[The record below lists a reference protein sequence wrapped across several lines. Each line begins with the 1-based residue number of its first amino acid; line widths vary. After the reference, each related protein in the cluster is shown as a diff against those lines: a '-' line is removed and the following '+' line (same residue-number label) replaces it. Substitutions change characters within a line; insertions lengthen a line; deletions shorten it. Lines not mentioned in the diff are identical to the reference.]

1 MNRRGGVPTFDPVAK
16 DVLVLKKDT
25 KSAREL
31 LIWINDLMDIQLK
44 DLNELKTGE
53 IYCRM
58 VHKIFPHALPISKVI
73 KSNVRHEIERNF
85 SLLQRAFAK
94 LEVKT
99 DIPERDLIEG
109 RAQYKFTNWFYK
121 FYTVNYD
128 LQEELKQLD
137 DDKPES
143 SLSDGAQ
150 SGLTYDELALTESII
165 SDEES
170 ALSEPPVLKG
180 KQAFL
185 DRLLK
190 DEQDF
195 SQEQVLSE
203 APLSVAGQALVEPV
217 LSDDEQAL
225 SGEERDVKEAALSN
239 AEEAIAEPALLD
251 DKKARMG
258 EMPTR
263 LDDEQALSEEEQ
275 PDLHEEPVHSDEKQ
289 AHSKLVL
296 SYDKQAFSDKD
307 GDLEYAK
314 QALAERA
321 LSDEK
326 PARLD
331 KKSARLDD
339 EQALSKQH
347 PLKEEQLNL
356 HGERP
361 LLEPVLSDAEQAL
374 SKPVL
379 SYDKQAFLDKER
391 DLEESAHLDKDPA
404 LSEYTLEGEQPDLHE
419 EQPLLEPI
427 LSDADQVSDDKHAFS
442 NKEQDL
448 SAPKQVLAAP
458 ALSDDKQTRLSEK
471 PARLVEERAV
481 SGPTL
486 LEDKPFFLDLLLA
499 RSDKTPVDLA
509 AALRIAVSSP
519 DNESLKPVAKILSL
533 AKNNSNLLERNNSD
547 FRDSTFPCSSD
558 EDEVEDLILKLKCE
572 NHALMEKVIQ
582 IKNLSFDG
590 TIEGDKVM
598 RKIKRLLLL
607 HLKGRNVLF

>member
-1 MNRRGGVPTFDPVAK
+1 
-16 DVLVLKKDT
+16 
-25 KSAREL
+25 
-31 LIWINDLMDIQLK
+31 
-44 DLNELKTGE
+44 
-53 IYCRM
+53 M

-137 DDKPES
+137 DDKQEEKLEES

-185 DRLLK
+185 ARLLLK
-190 DEQDF
+190 NEQDF
-195 SQEQVLSE
+195 SHEEQVLSE
-203 APLSVAGQALVEPV
+203 APHSVAGQAFVEPV

-225 SGEERDVKEAALSN
+225 SGEERDLKEAALSN
-239 AEEAIAEPALLD
+239 AEQAIAEPALLD

-258 EMPTR
+258 EKPTR
-263 LDDEQALSEEEQ
+263 LDDEQALSEQHSLEEEQ
-275 PDLHEEPVHSDEKQ
+275 PDLHEEPVQKK
-289 AHSKLVL
+289 AHSKPVL
-296 SYDKQAFSDKD
+296 SYDKQAFSDKER
-307 GDLEYAK
+307 DLEYAK

-321 LSDEK
+321 LSDDK
-326 PARLD
+326 KARLD
-331 KKSARLDD
+331 EKSARLDD

-347 PLKEEQLNL
+347 PLKEEQPNL
-356 HGERP
+356 HEERA

-379 SYDKQAFLDKER
+379 SYDKQALLDKER
-391 DLEESAHLDKDPA
+391 DLVEPALSDCKKALIGEESAHLDKDPA
-404 LSEYTLEGEQPDLHE
+404 LSEHSLEGEQPDLHE
-419 EQPLLEPI
+419 EQHLLEPI
-427 LSDADQVSDDKHAFS
+427 LSDADQVFCKPVFPDDKHAFS

-448 SAPKQVLAAP
+448 WEPALSAPKQALAEP
-458 ALSDDKQTRLSEK
+458 ALSDDKPTCLNEK

-486 LEDKPFFLDLLLA
+486 LEDNPFFLGEGPALLSEATALSKITTALSDLLLS

-547 FRDSTFPCSSD
+547 IRDSTFPCSSD

-572 NHALMEKVIQ
+572 NHALMVKDPKPITMNWVASL
-582 IKNLSFDG
+582 LSEVHG
-590 TIEGDKVM
+590 SK
-598 RKIKRLLLL
+598 
-607 HLKGRNVLF
+607 LKY